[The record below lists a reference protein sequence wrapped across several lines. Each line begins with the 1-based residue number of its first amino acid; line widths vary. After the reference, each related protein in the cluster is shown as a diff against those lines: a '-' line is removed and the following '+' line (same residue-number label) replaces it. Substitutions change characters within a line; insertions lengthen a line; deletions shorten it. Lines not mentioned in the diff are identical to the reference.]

1 MADFDEDAAFA
12 ADAAAAD
19 ADEMAGFDD
28 EPAAAAAAAP
38 PAAASAGGDDGG
50 DDAAEEP
57 PAKKQK
63 SEASGGA
70 SGSDAPEKKPDEEFV
85 GVDKGDDE
93 ATLDEE
99 EFEQG
104 GAAGQKA
111 ENDALADEAEMP
123 LEQLLAMYGLSKDQ
137 LGNSTR
143 NPHFTR
149 NPPPPVPYRD
159 IF

>member
-1 MADFDEDAAFA
+1 MSFSGRAEAVGARWI
-12 ADAAAAD
+12 
-19 ADEMAGFDD
+19 ESCSIRPQQLLPGFMSAE
-28 EPAAAAAAAP
+28 EPAAAAAA
-38 PAAASAGGDDGG
+38 GGDDGG
-50 DDAAEEP
+50 DEP
-57 PAKKQK
+57 PAKKVK
-63 SEASGGA
+63 TEDGA
-70 SGSDAPEKKPDEEFV
+70 PPEKKPDEDFKV
-85 GVDKGDDE
+85 KSDAADDE